1 MDCENYDYCEIANC
15 DKQRNLTFERGAISS
30 TKSSLFYNS
39 VACDPVP
46 DWSRDELSSMC
57 PIFAGFR
64 TDGDLE

>member
-1 MDCENYDYCEIANC
+1 MSVQDGNISITVAIN
-15 DKQRNLTFERGAISS
+15 RGQVHV
-30 TKSSLFYNS
+30 K
-39 VACDPVP
+39 CDPVP